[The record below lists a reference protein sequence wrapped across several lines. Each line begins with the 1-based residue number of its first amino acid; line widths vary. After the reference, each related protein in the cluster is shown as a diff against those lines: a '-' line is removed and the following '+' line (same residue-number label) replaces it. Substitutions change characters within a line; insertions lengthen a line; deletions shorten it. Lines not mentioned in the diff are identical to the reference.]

1 MKLDGT
7 ASRVERRAQG
17 KALREKCS
25 RAAQGEW
32 KPRAKSE
39 DIIKLLEESDADRI
53 VQSPHRRRA

>member
-17 KALREKCS
+17 KTLREQCS

-39 DIIKLLEESDADRI
+39 DLIKLLEEADADRI